1 MASLHVGGRAQQG
14 GCVDSIDDLAR
25 LVDFLIKNN
34 TYLFFLIFL
43 PSAAYD
49 PEG

>member
-34 TYLFFLIFL
+34 TYLFFYFL
-43 PSAAYD
+43 PSAAHD